1 MTFWKRQNYRDS
13 ICSQLTSL
21 GIIPSLF
28 ELRGL
33 GQTKVHI
40 SAQCLLSV
48 CPGVGCISWPIFP
61 THKMGILSP
70 HFIGLFLRIKWKWKM
85 LFTVMIFLPFPV
97 FCQFFQIFYVSIT
110 ARNSLHALNPLLK
123 VCKCVSWYSDFIH
136 NYQIYKND
144 KRLSTHVK

>member
-13 ICSQLTSL
+13 VCSQLTSL
-21 GIIPSLF
+21 GTMPSLL
-28 ELRGL
+28 ELCGL

-97 FCQFFQIFYVSIT
+97 FCQFFQIFYVDNHVCEQ
-110 ARNSLHALNPLLK
+110 RQFCYFLPNLSLALLHWEGLL
-123 VCKCVSWYSDFIH
+123 
-136 NYQIYKND
+136 
-144 KRLSTHVK
+144 L